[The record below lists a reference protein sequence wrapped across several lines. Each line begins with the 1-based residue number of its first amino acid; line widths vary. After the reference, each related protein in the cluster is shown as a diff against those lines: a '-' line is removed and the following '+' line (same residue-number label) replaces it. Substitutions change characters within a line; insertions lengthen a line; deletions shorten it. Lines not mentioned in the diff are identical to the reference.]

1 MTITNAA
8 TKRARLAAATAVLA
22 LAALGANAQLA
33 SLFDTGKTG
42 KTGPTTITSSMMD
55 IDIGKNII
63 VLTGNVEIDEK
74 GTNITSDKMTVH
86 LSKGKAGNPNAID
99 LEKIVAEGNVVII
112 KRAVTDEEKKQGE
125 RKVTSGI
132 ANYDAKTGIIILTQ
146 NPVLHQGASSIRGE
160 RITIWRDSDRM
171 KVEQLSPGGPR
182 SKVEIAPENAEQT
195 P

>member
-1 MTITNAA
+1 MTITNSA
-8 TKRARLAAATAVLA
+8 TRRARLAAATAVLTA
-22 LAALGANAQLA
+22 AALGANAQLA
-33 SLFDTGKTG
+33 SLFDPGNAG

-63 VLTGNVEIDEK
+63 VLSGNVEIDEK

-86 LSKGKAGNPNAID
+86 LAKGKPGNPNAID

-112 KRAVTDEEKKQGE
+112 KRATSDEEKKQGE
-125 RKVTSGI
+125 RKVTAGV
-132 ANYDAKTGIIILTQ
+132 ANYDAKTGVIVLTIH
-146 NPVLHQGASSIRGE
+146 PVLHQGASSIDGE

-171 KVEQLSPGGPR
+171 KVEQLTPGGER
-182 SKVEIAPENAEQT
+182 SKIQIVPENAEQT